1 MDIRQSNLWAKYL
14 EELGWQTV
22 ELPPNFF
29 VYLKKIP
36 FLGATIKIP
45 RAALPIP
52 FKEIGRLAS
61 SKNAFFVKLEPS
73 IETSESNVSSV
84 LSLLN
89 TNGYTNERWALNPLR
104 TIQIDLTKSEEELF
118 ANLEKDT
125 RYNVRLAGRRGVAV
139 KQTNDLEAFKNLYF
153 TTAKRKGFWPAKKE
167 LETLWRIFSKNN
179 AAHILTAFYK
189 NEPLAS
195 TLLLHITN
203 KGYLGAKA
211 TQDARI
217 PKSSPQSGHR
227 AQSDL
232 LSEAKS
238 FSYAA
243 SYYHAASAEKYR
255 EVMAPYFLLWQA
267 MRFLKRRGCTIFD
280 LEGIADPRIPST
292 KKWKGFTLFKKG
304 FGGREVEYL
313 GSFTKYYKLWSKILF
328 LPTRF
333 F

>member
-1 MDIRQSNLWAKYL
+1 VDIRQSNLWAKYL

-22 ELPPNFF
+22 ALTPNFF

-45 RAALPIP
+45 RAVLPIP
-52 FKEIGRLAS
+52 FKDLDKLATD
-61 SKNAFFVKLEPS
+61 KNAFFVKLEPKV
-73 IETSESNVSSV
+73 ETSESSV
-84 LSLLN
+84 KNIASLLK
-89 TNGYTNERWALNPLR
+89 TNGYESDRWAFNPLR

-125 RYNVRLAGRRGVAV
+125 RYNVRLAARRGVAV

-167 LETLWRIFSKNN
+167 LETLWQIFSKND

-189 NEPLAS
+189 NEPLAA
-195 TLLLHITN
+195 TLLLHAGKT
-203 KGYLGAKA
+203 GL
-211 TQDARI
+211 
-217 PKSSPQSGHR
+217 
-227 AQSDL
+227 
-232 LSEAKS
+232 
-238 FSYAA
+238 
-243 SYYHAASAEKYR
+243 YYHAASADKHR

-267 MRFLKRRGCTIFD
+267 MRFLKRKGCPVFD
-280 LEGIADPRIPST
+280 LEGIVDPRIPST
-292 KKWKGFTLFKKG
+292 KNWKGFTLFKKG

-328 LPTRF
+328 WPTRF